1 LVRDVIIEERSRFRI
16 VRSTEHKSEGQIMKV
31 SSIRLALPTAILVI
45 AFFAAGRAESAGSS
59 LQAKIEY
66 CKTCHGLA
74 GQGYHGFYPIPRL
87 AGQQQQYIEN
97 QLQAFIEH
105 RRENRY
111 MYSVAH
117 VLSPAMRTALAM
129 HFSELNP
136 KPLGGASRQLVA
148 TGKKIY
154 EDGIPETNVPA
165 CMACHGAQAK
175 GQDAIPR
182 LAGQL
187 NDYIMNKLVNWNKE
201 RGQVPSKPD
210 ISAIML
216 PTSHN
221 LTKAQVAAVAAYVG
235 YLQ

>member
-1 LVRDVIIEERSRFRI
+1 
-16 VRSTEHKSEGQIMKV
+16 MKV
-31 SSIRLALPTAILVI
+31 SSIRLAMPMAMAILAIV
-45 AFFAAGRAESAGSS
+45 FSTVGRADERQS

-66 CKTCHGLA
+66 CTTCHGSS

-87 AGQQQQYIEN
+87 GGQQVQYIEN
-97 QLQAFIEH
+97 QLRAYIEH
-105 RRENRY
+105 RRENKY

-117 VLSPAMRTALAM
+117 VLSPAIRSALAR

-136 KPLGGASRQLVA
+136 KPLAGAPKRLVA
-148 TGKKIY
+148 AGKRIY

-165 CMACHGAQAK
+165 CMACHGGEAK
-175 GQDAIPR
+175 GQGAIPR

-187 NDYIMNKLVNWNKE
+187 NDYIISKLLNWNSE
-201 RGQVPSKPD
+201 RGRDPARPD

-221 LTKAQVAAVAAYVG
+221 LTKAQVAAVAAYVA

>member
-1 LVRDVIIEERSRFRI
+1 
-16 VRSTEHKSEGQIMKV
+16 MNV
-31 SSIRLALPTAILVI
+31 SSIRLAMPMAILAIV
-45 AFFAAGRAESAGSS
+45 FSTVGRADERQS

-66 CKTCHGLA
+66 CTTCHGSS

-87 AGQQQQYIEN
+87 GGQQAQYIEN
-97 QLQAFIEH
+97 QLRAYIEH
-105 RRENRY
+105 RRENKY

-117 VLSPAMRTALAM
+117 VLSPAIRSALAR

-136 KPLGGASRQLVA
+136 KPLAGAPKGLVA
-148 TGKKIY
+148 AGRRIY

-165 CMACHGAQAK
+165 CMACHGGEAK
-175 GQDAIPR
+175 GQGAIPR

-187 NDYIMNKLVNWNKE
+187 NDYTISKLLNWNAE
-201 RGQVPSKPD
+201 RGRDPARPD

-221 LTKAQVAAVAAYVG
+221 LTKAQVAAVAAYVA
-235 YLQ
+235 YLR

>member
-1 LVRDVIIEERSRFRI
+1 
-16 VRSTEHKSEGQIMKV
+16 MKV

-45 AFFAAGRAESAGSS
+45 VFSATGWAEDAGTADFSKQA

-66 CKTCHGLA
+66 CKTCHGLS

-87 AGQQQQYIEN
+87 AGQQTQYIEN
-97 QLQAFIEH
+97 QLQAFIER

-117 VLSPAMRTALAM
+117 VLSPAMRTSLAK
-129 HFSELNP
+129 HFSKLNP
-136 KPLGGASRQLVA
+136 KPLGGAPKKLVA

-154 EDGIPETNVPA
+154 EEGIPETNVPA
-165 CMACHGAQAK
+165 CMACHGAEAR

-187 NDYIMNKLVNWNKE
+187 NDYIINKLANWNKE

-221 LTKAQVAAVAAYVG
+221 LTRAQVAAIAAYVG

>member
-1 LVRDVIIEERSRFRI
+1 
-16 VRSTEHKSEGQIMKV
+16 MKV
-31 SSIRLALPTAILVI
+31 SSIRLALPTAILAIVFS
-45 AFFAAGRAESAGSS
+45 ATGRTEDTSAADFSRQGV
-59 LQAKIEY
+59 QAKIEY
-66 CKTCHGLA
+66 CTTCHGVS

-87 AGQQQQYIEN
+87 AGQQTQYIEN
-97 QLQAFIEH
+97 QLQAFIER

-117 VLSPAMRTALAM
+117 VLSPAMRTALAR

-136 KPLGGASRQLVA
+136 KPLGGASKQLVA
-148 TGKKIY
+148 RGEKIY
-154 EDGIPETNVPA
+154 EEGIPETNVPA
-165 CMACHGAQAK
+165 CMACHGAEAK

-187 NDYIMNKLVNWNKE
+187 NDYIINKLANWNKE

-221 LTKAQVAAVAAYVG
+221 LTKAQVAAIAAYVG

>member
-1 LVRDVIIEERSRFRI
+1 
-16 VRSTEHKSEGQIMKV
+16 M
-31 SSIRLALPTAILVI
+31 
-45 AFFAAGRAESAGSS
+45 
-59 LQAKIEY
+59 
-66 CKTCHGLA
+66 
-74 GQGYHGFYPIPRL
+74 
-87 AGQQQQYIEN
+87 
-97 QLQAFIEH
+97 
-105 RRENRY
+105 
-111 MYSVAH
+111 AH
-117 VLSPAMRTALAM
+117 VLSPAIRTALAK

-136 KPLGGASRQLVA
+136 KPLGGAPKGLVA

-165 CMACHGAQAK
+165 CMACHGGEAK
-175 GQDAIPR
+175 GQGAIPR

-187 NDYIMNKLVNWNKE
+187 NDYIVSKLQNWNLE
-201 RGQVPSKPD
+201 RGRDPARPD